1 MTTSIK
7 NLSFGQFLD
16 YIEEDLGGDI
26 TKLQADISMLDTEI
40 SKRTQPLMLQKQR
53 LQKMLAIKQ
62 KQQQTELKRQGAT
75 PEAGENAQQGNQT
88 TTPGSTGAATP
99 GQQ

>member
-1 MTTSIK
+1 MKDLTFKT
-7 NLSFGQFLD
+7 FLRILD
-16 YIEEDLGGDI
+16 EDLGGDI

-53 LQKMLAIKQ
+53 LQRLLAVKQ
-62 KQQQTELKRQGAT
+62 KQQQAEVKKQGPT
-75 PEAGENAQQGNQT
+75 NDQQQPQQQSSQA
-88 TTPGSTGAATP
+88 TTPGSAGAATP

>member
-1 MTTSIK
+1 MKDLNFKT
-7 NLSFGQFLD
+7 FLRILD
-16 YIEEDLGGDI
+16 EDLGGDI

-53 LQKMLAIKQ
+53 LQKLLAVKQ
-62 KQQQTELKRQGAT
+62 KQQQSELKKQG
-75 PEAGENAQQGNQT
+75 PEKDQQQQQSSQA
-88 TTPGSTGAATP
+88 TTPGSAGAATP